1 MKNRAAYMVGL
12 NKMEIRETPVPE
24 PKAGEVLVKIEYV
37 GICGSDV
44 HYFKDGRCGDF
55 VVDGELMLG
64 HEAGCEFC
72 KSGRYNLCPDVVFL
86 ATPPVQGCNEDYIT
100 FPADMCFKLPEG
112 MSTKEGAL
120 IEPFA
125 VGLHAAHQGKVGMG
139 DQCIILGSGCIGL
152 MTLLACK
159 ACGATDITVVDMAQ
173 KRLDY
178 AMKLGATRV
187 INAKEKDVL
196 KEVEAFTNG
205 VGIEKVFETA
215 GSPVTIAQTPY
226 LVKKGGTITLV
237 GMAADPEVKFNFG
250 QIMAKEARIESVF
263 RYRNLY
269 AKAISA
275 VANGIDIGM
284 VATHEF
290 DFEHIQE
297 AYEAA
302 INDKENVVKA
312 VIKL

>member
-1 MKNRAAYMVGL
+1 MCRV
-12 NKMEIRETPVPE
+12 
-24 PKAGEVLVKIEYV
+24 
-37 GICGSDV
+37 
-44 HYFKDGRCGDF
+44 
-55 VVDGELMLG
+55 
-64 HEAGCEFC
+64 
-72 KSGRYNLCPDVVFL
+72 VVFV

-312 VIKL
+312 VMKL